1 MAKTYT
7 ITVSDAEEKVL
18 NIIAVDPQD
27 WMDNFVHERCRVVI
41 EEIVNAEVNR
51 KLAAG
56 ETVSGSKDD
65 IVMAAQV
72 ETAVERNA
80 RMMAEIAAREAEM
93 AAKQGAQ
100 A

>member
-18 NIIAVDPQD
+18 NIIAASPQE

-41 EEIVNAEVNR
+41 EEIVTAEVNR

-56 ETVSGSKDD
+56 ETVSGTKDD
-65 IVMAAQV
+65 IVMAANV
-72 ETAVERNA
+72 ETAVERNE
-80 RMMAEIAAREAEM
+80 RMAAEIAAREAEM